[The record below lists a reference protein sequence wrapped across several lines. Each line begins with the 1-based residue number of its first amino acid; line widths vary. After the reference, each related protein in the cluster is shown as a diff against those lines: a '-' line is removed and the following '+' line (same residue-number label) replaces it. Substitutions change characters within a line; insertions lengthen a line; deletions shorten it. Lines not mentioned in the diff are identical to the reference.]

1 MRRLLVGLMIGGMM
15 TAGAVV
21 AAPGAEAAPAT
32 VRIVKVQYDSPGKDT
47 RSNASLN
54 AEWVALRNMTAA
66 NVSVAGWTLRDAQ
79 NHVYAL
85 GGLTIAPRATVYV
98 HTGRGGNTAAHRY
111 WGSGNYI
118 WNNTNDTATLRDR
131 ANRTIA
137 TCAWRIGPG
146 SVTC

>member
-1 MRRLLVGLMIGGMM
+1 MRRFLIGMMIGGVM

-21 AAPGAEAAPAT
+21 AAPGAQAAAPA
-32 VRIVKVQYDSPGKDT
+32 VRIVKVQYDSPGTDT

-54 AEWVALRNMTAA
+54 AEWVALRNMTGAG
-66 NVSVAGWTLRDAQ
+66 VSVAGWTLRDAQ

-85 GGLTIAPRATVYV
+85 GSLTIAARATVYV
-98 HTGRGGNTAAHRY
+98 HTGRGTNSTAHRY

-118 WNNTNDTATLRDR
+118 WNNTNDAATLRDR

-137 TCAWRIGPG
+137 TCAWKTGPG
-146 SVTC
+146 SITC